1 MDAGLVKLVVVTF
14 RVGAEGDGV
23 GFRKFFF
30 HFHPVVF
37 FQLELD
43 EDDAFFFVAVEG
55 FLGELLSDEQ
65 LDGYDRAEVT
75 RGGLSVDEIFPKT
88 MECRK
93 CPGMYFIGEALDVA
107 GMLGGYN
114 IHWAWASAQML
125 VNGLE

>member
-1 MDAGLVKLVVVTF
+1 MDAGLVELVVVTF

-23 GFRKFFF
+23 GLRKFFF

-65 LDGYDRAEVT
+65 LDGYDR
-75 RGGLSVDEIFPKT
+75 LSLRIE
-88 MECRK
+88 ECDV
-93 CPGMYFIGEALDVA
+93 GALIAKGV
-107 GMLGGYN
+107 
-114 IHWAWASAQML
+114 IR
-125 VNGLE
+125 